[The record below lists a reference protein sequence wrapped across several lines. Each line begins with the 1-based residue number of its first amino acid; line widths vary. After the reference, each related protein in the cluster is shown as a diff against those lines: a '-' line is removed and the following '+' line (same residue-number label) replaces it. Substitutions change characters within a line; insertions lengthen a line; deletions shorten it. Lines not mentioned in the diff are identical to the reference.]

1 MLFYS
6 IKFYPL
12 NACICYVWDQYLT
25 LTFVL
30 TWFLNRESILCRPG
44 MYEATPLLE
53 VCVGFLLLCIT
64 HSHIWLRDMAKVNLI
79 FFLFVVLQICVN
91 FPCWRFWCF
100 SWSTVKL
107 LTFNNR
113 INSRKPLKRNGS
125 CKGGFTYVYLKK
137 PWFFLLFWNGKVGHC
152 LKCVLL
158 FLDEKMGILESMNKD
173 TRLLIFNRYD
183 RK

>member
-1 MLFYS
+1 MFWLDSRIEKAF
-6 IKFYPL
+6 FVVQ
-12 NACICYVWDQYLT
+12 ACMRQLHYLR
-25 LTFVL
+25 FVL
-30 TWFLNRESILCRPG
+30 ASF
-44 MYEATPLLE
+44 YY
-53 VCVGFLLLCIT
+53 V
-64 HSHIWLRDMAKVNLI
+64 SHILIFGLEMAKVNLI
-79 FFLFVVLQICVN
+79 FFLFVVIQNCVN
-91 FPCWRFWCF
+91 FPWWRFWCF